1 MKKAGASIRRKLLV
15 ELVNLRDFKE
25 SSHAPSGVLNHPMT
39 ATIKTMADSFV
50 HLHNHSEYSMLDGA
64 AKTKAMAEEAARLGQ
79 PAIGLTDHG
88 YLFGAY
94 DFYSNCKKAGVKPII
109 GLEAYVTPGTSRFD
123 RQKVRWG
130 EPWQKSDDVSG
141 SGSYNHLTLLAYSTE
156 GMHNLFRLGSYAS
169 TEGQFGKYPRADKEL
184 LSQFHEG
191 LIVFTGCPS
200 GAVQTRMRL
209 GQWDEAVREAAE
221 LRDIFGAENF
231 YVELMDHGIEM
242 ERRTQLQLLE
252 LAKLMDAPLVVTN
265 DAHYVKK
272 EDRKIQDALLCINSG
287 SRISDPDRFKF
298 DGDGYYIR
306 PSEEMRELWKELP
319 QACNST
325 LEIAERCEVH
335 FTTTDDGA
343 NYMPDFPVP
352 EGEDKTSWFIKE
364 VEKGLNYRFPNGI
377 PDDVRKQ
384 AKYEE
389 DVIISMGF
397 PGYFLTVADY
407 INWAKSQGI
416 RVGPGRGSGAGSM
429 VAYAMKITELNPLEH
444 GLIFERFLN
453 PERIS
458 MPDFD
463 VDFDERRRDEVIQYV
478 KRKYGED
485 RISQVVTYGTIKTKQ
500 ALKDSARILGKDFKV
515 GEQLTKA
522 LPPSIMGKD
531 ISVHGIFDK
540 DDKRYAE
547 AVEFRKYYEENP
559 ETHEV
564 VQYALGLEGLTRQWG
579 VHACAVIMSSHT
591 LTDIIPIMKRPQDGA
606 IITQFDYPTCE
617 TLGLLKMD
625 FLGLRNLTVVSDA
638 LENIALNGKE
648 EPDLEHLEFNDPKT
662 YELLSA
668 GETLGVFQL
677 DGGGMRD
684 LLKLMKPDNFE
695 DISAV
700 GALYRPGP
708 MGANSHTNYALRKNG
723 KQEITPIH
731 PELAEALESILGTTY
746 GLIVYQEQ
754 VMQIAQK
761 LAGYSLGQADILR
774 KAMGKKKPEVL
785 AKQFEAFQQG
795 MLDNGYSKESIQA
808 LWDVVVPFSAYA
820 FNKAHSAAYG
830 LVSYWTAFLKANYK
844 TEYMAALLTSTKD
857 NKDKRALYLAEARH
871 MDITVLPPDVN
882 ASQGNFAPDGE
893 AIRFGLN
900 AIQNVGANVVEAIV
914 ETRKEK
920 GPFTS
925 FQDFLDKVPQVVCN
939 KRTIQSLIRAGAF
952 DSMGY
957 TRRAMLSCC
966 DEAVE
971 AITDVKRNEAIGQFD
986 LFGALGMDAG
996 ADSGSHALGV
1006 TIPDIPEFDRK
1017 FKLSQER
1024 EMLGLYVSD
1033 HPLRGIEGA
1042 LARYQDHEIAQ
1053 VVGSEDSMSN
1063 QTVRIA
1069 GLISN
1074 VQTKVTKQGSVWAVA
1089 TLEDLSG
1096 SVEVLFFPRSYETI
1110 STHLTQDIVVQI
1122 EGRVNVRDEGMSI
1135 YGQSMTILDLRE
1147 DGDTPLELQ
1156 LSATRCTAEL
1166 LGELKD
1172 VFQAFP
1178 GDSPVR
1184 LHIRERTGTTIVELD
1199 QRLRVSPTGPFFSHV
1214 KAIVGI
1220 DGVLSAH

>member
-1 MKKAGASIRRKLLV
+1 M
-15 ELVNLRDFKE
+15 
-25 SSHAPSGVLNHPMT
+25 
-39 ATIKTMADSFV
+39 ATDSFV

-94 DFYSNCKKAGVKPII
+94 DFYTNCVKAGVKPII

-123 RQKVRWG
+123 RNKVTWG
-130 EPWQKSDDVSG
+130 EPWQRSDDVSA
-141 SGSYNHLTLLAYSTE
+141 SGSYNHLTLIAYSTE

-169 TEGQFGKYPRADKEL
+169 VDGQFGKWPRADKEL
-184 LSQFHEG
+184 LERFHKG

-221 LRDIFGAENF
+221 LRDIFGPENF
-231 YVELMDHGIEM
+231 YVEIMDHGIEF
-242 ERRTQLQLLE
+242 ERRTQKQLLE
-252 LAKLMDAPLVVTN
+252 LARLMDAPLVATN

-272 EDRKIQDALLCINSG
+272 EDRDIQDALLCINSG
-287 SRISDPDRFKF
+287 SKLDDPDRFKF
-298 DGDGYYIR
+298 DGEGYYIR
-306 PSEEMRELWKELP
+306 PSEEMRSIWSDLP
-319 QACNST
+319 QACDST

-335 FTTTDDGA
+335 FTTTAEGA

-364 VEKGLNYRFPNGI
+364 VERGLNYRFPGGI
-377 PDDVRKQ
+377 PDEVRKQ
-384 AKYEE
+384 AEYEE

-407 INWAKSQGI
+407 IQWAKNQGI

-429 VAYAMKITELNPLEH
+429 VAYAMRITELNPLEH

-463 VDFDERRRDEVIQYV
+463 VDFDERRRDEVIAYV

-485 RISQVVTYGTIKTKQ
+485 RISQVVTYGTIKSKQ
-500 ALKDSARILGKDFKV
+500 ALKDSARILGQDFKV

-522 LPPSIMGKD
+522 LPPSVQGKD
-531 ISVHGIFDK
+531 IPVHGIFDSGHP
-540 DDKRYAE
+540 RYAE
-547 AVEFRKYYEENP
+547 ATEFRKLYEEHP
-559 ETHEV
+559 EYHKTVE
-564 VQYALGLEGLTRQWG
+564 YALGLEGLTRQWG

-625 FLGLRNLTVVSDA
+625 FLGLRNLTVLSDA
-638 LENIALNGKE
+638 LENIALNGKPD
-648 EPDLEHLEFNDPKT
+648 PDLEHLSFDDAKT
-662 YELLSA
+662 YELLSR
-668 GETLGVFQL
+668 GDTLGVFQL

-723 KQEITPIH
+723 RQEITPIH
-731 PELAEALESILGTTY
+731 PELAEPLESILGTTY

-761 LAGYSLGQADILR
+761 LAGYTLGQADILR

-785 AKQFEAFQQG
+785 AKQFEGFQAG
-795 MLDNGYSKESIQA
+795 MLKNGYSKESIQA

-830 LVSYWTAFLKANYK
+830 LVSYWTAFLKANFP

-882 ASQGNFAPDGE
+882 ASRGNFAPDGE
-893 AIRFGLN
+893 RIRFGLN
-900 AIQNVGANVVEAIV
+900 SIQNVGANVVDAIV
-914 ETRKEK
+914 EAREEK
-920 GPFTS
+920 GRFAS

-957 TRRAMLSCC
+957 TRRALLARC
-966 DEAVE
+966 DEAVD
-971 AITDVKRNEAIGQFD
+971 AIIDVKRNEAVGQFD
-986 LFGALGMDAG
+986 LFGGLTGEGDAS
-996 ADSGSHALGV
+996 ASSLAIE
-1006 TIPDIPEFDRK
+1006 IPDIPEFDRK
-1017 FKLSQER
+1017 SKLQQER

-1033 HPLRGIEGA
+1033 HPLRGLESAIT
-1042 LARYQDHEIAQ
+1042 RYQDYEIAQ
-1053 VVGSEDSMSN
+1053 VVASENSMAER
-1063 QTVRIA
+1063 VVKIA
-1069 GLISN
+1069 GLVSG
-1074 VQTKVTKQGSVWAVA
+1074 VQTKVTKQGSVWAIA
-1089 TLEDLSG
+1089 TIEDLSG
-1096 SVEVLFFPRSYETI
+1096 SVEVLFFPRAYETI
-1110 STHLTQDIVVQI
+1110 QTHLVQDVVVQV
-1122 EGRVNVRDEGMSI
+1122 EGRVNVRDEGMAI
-1135 YGQSMTILDLRE
+1135 YGQSMTLLDLRE
-1147 DGDTPLELQ
+1147 DGDAPLDLELPV
-1156 LSATRCTAEL
+1156 ARCTPELLAEL
-1166 LGELKD
+1166 RD
-1172 VFQAFP
+1172 VLESFP
-1178 GDSPVR
+1178 GGSPVR
-1184 LHIRERTGTTIVELD
+1184 LHVRETGRTTIVELD
-1199 QRLRVSPTGPFFSHV
+1199 PRLRVAQSSAFFSQV
-1214 KAIVGI
+1214 KAVVGI
-1220 DGVLSAH
+1220 SGVLTSH

>member
-1 MKKAGASIRRKLLV
+1 MAS
-15 ELVNLRDFKE
+15 
-25 SSHAPSGVLNHPMT
+25 
-39 ATIKTMADSFV
+39 DSFV

-64 AKTKAMAEEAARLGQ
+64 AKTKAMAQEAARLGQ
-79 PAIGLTDHG
+79 PALGLTDHG

-94 DFYSNCKKAGVKPII
+94 EFYENCLDAGVKPII

-123 RQKVRWG
+123 RQKVTWG
-130 EPWQKSDDVSG
+130 EPWQKADDVSA
-141 SGSYNHLTLLAYSTE
+141 SGSYNHLTLIAYSTE

-169 TEGQFGKYPRADKEL
+169 TDGQFGKWPRADKEL
-184 LSQFHEG
+184 LQRFHQG

-200 GAVQTRMRL
+200 GAVQTRLRL

-221 LRDIFGAENF
+221 LRDIFGPENF
-231 YVELMDHGIEM
+231 YVELMDHGIDI
-242 ERRTQLQLLE
+242 ERRTQKELLE
-252 LAKLMDAPLVVTN
+252 IAKLFDAPLVVTN
-265 DAHYVKK
+265 DSHYVKK

-287 SRISDPDRFKF
+287 SRITDPDRFKF
-298 DGDGYYIR
+298 DGDSYYIR
-306 PSEEMRELWKELP
+306 SSENMRSAWRELP
-319 QACNST
+319 QACDST
-325 LEIAERCEVH
+325 LEIAERCEVK
-335 FTTTDDGA
+335 FTTTAEGA

-364 VEKGLNYRFPNGI
+364 VERGLNYRFPEGI
-377 PDDVRKQ
+377 PDGVRKQ
-384 AKYEE
+384 AEYEE
-389 DVIISMGF
+389 DVIVSMGF

-407 INWAKSQGI
+407 IQWAKNQNI

-429 VAYAMKITELNPLEH
+429 VAYAMRITELNPLEH

-463 VDFDERRRDEVIQYV
+463 VDFDERRRDEVIAYV

-500 ALKDSARILGKDFKV
+500 ALKDSARILGMDFKV

-522 LPPSIMGKD
+522 LPPSVQGKD
-531 ISVHGIFDK
+531 IPVHGIFDK
-540 DDKRYAE
+540 DNPRYEE
-547 AVEFRKYYEENP
+547 AAEFRKFYEEHP
-559 ETHEV
+559 ELHEV

-625 FLGLRNLTVVSDA
+625 FLGLRNLTVLSDA
-638 LENIALNGKE
+638 LENIQINGKE
-648 EPDLEHLEFNDPKT
+648 DPDLEHLSFDDKKT

-723 KQEITPIH
+723 RQDIEPIH
-731 PELAEALESILGTTY
+731 PELADVLEPILGTTY

-761 LAGYSLGQADILR
+761 LAGYTLGQADILR

-785 AKQFEAFQQG
+785 AKQFEGFKAG
-795 MLDNGYSKESIQA
+795 MLSNGYSEESIKA
-808 LWDVVVPFSAYA
+808 LWDIVVPFSAYA

-830 LVSYWTAFLKANYK
+830 LVSYWTAFLKANYP

-871 MDITVLPPDVN
+871 MSINVLPPDVN

-914 ETRKEK
+914 QTRKDK
-920 GPFTS
+920 GQFTS
-925 FQDFLDKVPQVVCN
+925 FHDFLDKVPQVVCN

-952 DSMGY
+952 DSMGH
-957 TRRAMLSCC
+957 TRRALLARC
-966 DEAVE
+966 DEAVD
-971 AITDVKRNEAIGQFD
+971 AIIDLKRNEAFGQFD
-986 LFGALGMDAG
+986 LFGAFGDEESG
-996 ADSGSHALGV
+996 TDSSLSV
-1006 TIPDIPEFDRK
+1006 DIPVIPEFDRK
-1017 FKLSQER
+1017 SKLAQER

-1033 HPLRGIEGA
+1033 HPLRGLEGA
-1042 LARYQDHEIAQ
+1042 LARYQDYEIAQ
-1053 VVGSEDSMSN
+1053 VVSSEESMAER
-1063 QTVRIA
+1063 VVKIA
-1069 GLISN
+1069 GLVSG
-1074 VQTKVTKQGSVWAVA
+1074 VQTKVTKQGSMWAIA
-1089 TLEDLSG
+1089 TIEDLSG
-1096 SVEVLFFPRSYETI
+1096 SVEVLFFPRTYETI
-1110 STHLTQDIVVQI
+1110 QTHLAQDVIVQV

-1135 YGQSMTILDLRE
+1135 YGQSMTLVDARE
-1147 DGDTPLELQ
+1147 DCDTPIDVELPV
-1156 LSATRCTAEL
+1156 ARCTPSL
-1166 LGELKD
+1166 LRELKD
-1172 VFQAFP
+1172 VLESFP
-1178 GDSPVR
+1178 GASPVR
-1184 LHIRERTGTTIVELD
+1184 LRIRETGRTTLVELD
-1199 QRLRVSPTGPFFSHV
+1199 PKLRVSQSSAFFSQI
-1214 KAIVGI
+1214 KAVVGV
-1220 DGVLSAH
+1220 DGVRISG